1 MYNYKYPHPAVTA
14 DCLVFT
20 KKQEETFI
28 LLIQRKN
35 EPFKD
40 KWAFPGGFMNIDETT
55 QEAACRE
62 LWEETELKVEN
73 VHQIGVFDSVQRDPR
88 ERVIT
93 VAYYTLL
100 EEVVEVNAKDD
111 AKKAQWFSLKALPE
125 LAFDH
130 KEILKRALISLE
142 K

>member
-14 DCLVFT
+14 DCLVFA

-62 LWEETELKVEN
+62 LWEETGLKVEN
-73 VHQIGVFDSVQRDPR
+73 VYQIGVFDSVQRDPR

-130 KEILKRALISLE
+130 QEILKRALISLE